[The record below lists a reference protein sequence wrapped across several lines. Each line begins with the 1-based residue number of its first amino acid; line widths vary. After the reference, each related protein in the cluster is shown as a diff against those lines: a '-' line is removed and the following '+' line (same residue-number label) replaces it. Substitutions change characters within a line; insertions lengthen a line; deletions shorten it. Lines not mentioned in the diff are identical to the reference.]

1 MEEHLSKLNK
11 EPPQQTAISKQQSLK
26 QILALNRPLG
36 AGELEDWYAGARSGL
51 QRHGELTVF
60 MVLFVS
66 SIGKDLAFFPEMFTK
81 AVNPSLQSYI

>member
-11 EPPQQTAISKQQSLK
+11 APRQRTAISKQQSLEEM
-26 QILALNRPLG
+26 LALNSPLG
-36 AGELEDWYAGARSGL
+36 AGELENWYVGARSGL
-51 QRHGELTVF
+51 QRHSELTVF

-81 AVNPSLQSYI
+81 AVNPSL